1 MWPLWIFVMPI
12 SPGGLLPGPKEPGI
26 AKGSTSPGEHWPSQ
40 PISVIPQLLME
51 GGTVPLKGIA
61 QGPWRCQQA
70 QLQSP
75 CPTTRGQ
82 AGQGRAWSPAPTEAR
97 EARKPDLAAHNNQIT
112 TC

>member
-1 MWPLWIFVMPI
+1 MWPLWIFVMPV

-26 AKGSTSPGEHWPSQ
+26 AKESMAPGEHWPSQ

-51 GGTVPLKGIA
+51 GGTVPLNGIA

-75 CPTTRGQ
+75 CPQRGDRQ
-82 AGQGRAWSPAPTEAR
+82 DRAKHGALPLLRHGR
-97 EARKPDLAAHNNQIT
+97 
-112 TC
+112 